1 MNTAKKDSRGRVL
14 RSGEAQREDGR
25 YMYRYTDSGGTRR
38 TVYSWRLVSTDKLPP
53 GKAECKALRDMEKTI
68 RRDLEDGIKSYEAG
82 GTCVNDLFDSFM
94 ELRQDLRPATRAN
107 YVCLYNKHVRDGFGI
122 KCMNNIKPTDVKKF
136 YLSLGKE
143 KGLARSTIEK
153 LNAIL
158 LQLFNNAVMDGLLR
172 TNPASNVLPTLKDFA
187 REKRRRAAMT
197 EEEQEAFL
205 RYVKN
210 SDTYMRLAPLFI
222 VLLGTGM
229 RIGEALGLQ
238 WSSCDFDKNLIT
250 VDHTIAYKM
259 DEDGTFRY
267 LIGKPKTKAGART
280 IPMLS
285 DVRRALLE
293 EKVRSKPSKESFC
306 VDGYTDFIFLNNN
319 GKVFSNSY
327 IYDAIQS
334 IVTDYNREEAFAA
347 AHEKRQP
354 LLLPKLS
361 AHIFRHTFC
370 TRLCEN
376 KTDIQDIKIIQDV
389 MGHKNIR
396 VTMDIYNDVSQARK
410 VKSFQD
416 LEGRIKLA

>member
-1 MNTAKKDSRGRVL
+1 MNTSKKDSRGRVL
-14 RSGEAQREDGR
+14 RNGEAQREDGR

-53 GKAECKALRDMEKTI
+53 GKAECKALRDMEKSI
-68 RRDLEDGIKSYEAG
+68 QRDIDDGIKSHEAE
-82 GTCVNDLFDSFM
+82 TMCVNDLFDAFM
-94 ELRQDLRPATRAN
+94 ELRQDLRPTTRVN
-107 YVCLYNKHVRDGFGI
+107 YIGLYNTHIRDEFGM
-122 KCMNNIKPTDVKKF
+122 KRVNAVKPTDVKRL
-136 YLSLGKE
+136 YLSFGKE

-153 LNAIL
+153 LNAII

-172 TNPASNVLPTLKDFA
+172 TNPAFNVLPTLKDLA
-187 REKRRRAAMT
+187 EEKKHRAAMT

-205 RYVKN
+205 RYVKS
-210 SDTYMRLAPLFI
+210 SDTYARLSPLFV

-259 DEDGTFRY
+259 DETGTFRY
-267 LIGKPKTKAGART
+267 LIGKPKTKTGVRT

-285 DVRRALLE
+285 DVRRALLK
-293 EKVRSKPSKESFC
+293 EKVRSKPQKNSFS

-334 IVTDYNREEAFAA
+334 IVTDYNREEMFAA
-347 AHEKRQP
+347 TRENRTP

-376 KTDIQDIKIIQDV
+376 KTDIQDIKVIQDV